1 MLFIF
6 DFMYLKLFTFFR
18 FPFLAEIIEE
28 ISHLRDK
35 GMYIDINQPQEGGL
49 GYIRSS
55 VHIGRGPFFTEKH
68 FFLEK
73 EKALIFLFFSSSFFL
88 LYHDAIPNRENYL

>member
-1 MLFIF
+1 
-6 DFMYLKLFTFFR
+6 MYLKLFTFFR

-55 VHIGRGPFFTEKH
+55 VHIGRGPFFYRKT
-68 FFLEK
+68 FLFGKGES
-73 EKALIFLFFSSSFFL
+73 IDFSFLFFFFFFNL
-88 LYHDAIPNRENYL
+88 KPKEVSL